1 MGNASATT
9 WRPTSPLTPSRRNPK
24 GDFTAIYVDTP
35 AGIFSGRLTS
45 IDQVAHITEGR
56 LSLMPDRASVIIYG
70 TIAAVRVFEDSR
82 PYMPPSAM
90 VRVESNTG
98 GATYVRVSGLHYDR
112 IWGYLVMGR
121 SYGFSG
127 KVVRPEP
134 AAPEYVELARLLTVG
149 ADEATPETYAAQQNA
164 TPLTAVSA

>member
-1 MGNASATT
+1 MRNGSATT
-9 WRPTSPLTPSRRNPK
+9 WRPTSALSLSRRNPER
-24 GDFTAIYVDTP
+24 DFTATYLDTP
-35 AGIFSGRLTS
+35 AGIFTGRMTS
-45 IDQVAHITEGR
+45 IDQIAHVTEGR
-56 LSLMPDRASVIIYG
+56 LSLMPDRASVIIHG
-70 TIAAVRVFEDSR
+70 TIAVVRVFEDSR

-98 GATYVRVSGLHYDR
+98 GATYVRVAGLHYDR

-134 AAPEYVELARLLTVG
+134 AAPEYIDLDRLLTSSS
-149 ADEATPETYAAQQNA
+149 DHATPATYAAQQVA
-164 TPLTAVSA
+164 TPLTAGV